1 MAKSGSTY
9 KMAISN
15 YSGTITTSNLTF
27 SHSINEA
34 LLNLN
39 TEKLFRVMIANK
51 CYDFL

>member
-15 YSGTITTSNLTF
+15 YSGTITTSNLMY
-27 SHSINEA
+27 SHSTKEA

-39 TEKLFRVMIANK
+39 TEKLYRVMIANK
-51 CYDFL
+51 CYDF